1 MVKYLPSIH
10 LLLLISGL
18 LATSWAEASSGKPV
32 GPIKQ
37 HALILS
43 GPMVPGTYQ
52 RFRAFLENG
61 DPQFVVLDGPGG
73 QLIEAV
79 LIGTEIRRRGLSTV
93 VRANRSCASACAVA
107 YLAGKQKY
115 AGSGA
120 AIGLHPAS
128 NRSGHFDAS
137 ATELMFAYLRDMG
150 VPAGLL
156 QAKLSPATIWWL
168 SGSDRRALKI
178 SSF

>member
-1 MVKYLPSIH
+1 MVKYLRFTN
-10 LLLLISGL
+10 LLLLIVPL
-18 LATSWAEASSGKPV
+18 LATSSAEASGSSVAPT
-32 GPIKQ
+32 KQ
-37 HALILS
+37 HALFLS

-52 RFRAFLENG
+52 RFRASLQNG

-73 QLIEAV
+73 HLVEAV

-128 NRSGHFDAS
+128 DRSGYFDTS

-150 VPAGLL
+150 VPTRLL
-156 QAKLSPATIWWL
+156 KAKLTPATIWWL
-168 SGSDRRALKI
+168 SGSDRRTLGI